1 MAAAPLAAGHDSG
14 ANTSSQYRSS
24 ALHFKLFLVIYI
36 LLNMG
41 IPPQGIVFPCFPARI
56 EIALYTGI
64 FCGLLHKFAEFVE
77 FVEFNSQFLR
87 IKIFLFAH
95 CQTESIFAILT
106 LTSKIRKYF
115 NSTKYSE
122 RSNFPK
128 MAVDKDLVHMIKL
141 HLKKMAHHR
150 LSYWIPW

>member
-1 MAAAPLAAGHDSG
+1 ML
-14 ANTSSQYRSS
+14 S
-24 ALHFKLFLVIYI
+24 AQEF
-36 LLNMG
+36 
-41 IPPQGIVFPCFPARI
+41 VF
-56 EIALYTGI
+56 
-64 FCGLLHKFAEFVE
+64 GLLHKFAEFVE

-106 LTSKIRKYF
+106 PTSKIRKYF